1 MGIVGGGVRG
11 GLVGL
16 VELGLWSDVVRVVMM
31 ALVRVLRDD
40 GEVPETSY

>member
-1 MGIVGGGVRG
+1 MGIVGGGLCG

-31 ALVRVLRDD
+31 ALVRVLRGD
-40 GEVPETSY
+40 GEVPEISD